1 MLRCVRVWG
10 HGCGWRKLMVENV
23 VGVEYNFNRDRD
35 RDKNK
40 NVDGNINEVYDK
52 NIVKIL

>member
-1 MLRCVRVWG
+1 
-10 HGCGWRKLMVENV
+10 MVENV

>member
-1 MLRCVRVWG
+1 
-10 HGCGWRKLMVENV
+10 LMVENV